1 MHRLIGMHRPVRA
14 GVRCG
19 TNGPPLSDMPSQPHV
34 LILTHSADHYVIDL
48 VAEALRRR
56 GARSHRLDT
65 DLFPLEIRLS
75 ARMGSRGT
83 SHRIGTGK
91 DAIEAGEISAVWA
104 RKIWTPRMAENLD
117 PRMREGCVRES
128 TAAMYGFLD
137 GYSSARWVNALAASN
152 EAENKLRQ
160 LRIAQEIGL
169 RIPRTLVTND
179 PDEAR
184 EFHAETAPIV
194 AKMLTPLST
203 SMVGTSF
210 FVHTSPVGEQD
221 LEHLEGLRHSPMV
234 FQENIPKDVELR
246 VICVGERHF
255 VGAIDAS
262 RSQSGQTDWRAAKP
276 DEVRWTRADL
286 PGDVAQ
292 PLHLLLERLG
302 LIYGAVD
309 LIRRPDGEHV
319 FLEVNPGG
327 EWGMLER
334 DLGLPISEALADALL
349 EQPENAT

>member
-1 MHRLIGMHRPVRA
+1 MSS
-14 GVRCG
+14 
-19 TNGPPLSDMPSQPHV
+19 NPLV
-34 LILTHSADHYVIDL
+34 LILTHSGDHYVIDL

-56 GARSHRLDT
+56 GARAHRLDT
-65 DLFPLEIRLS
+65 DLFPLEVRLS
-75 ARMGSRGT
+75 VRMEPRGT

-91 DAIEAGEISAVWA
+91 DAIEAGDISAVWA
-104 RKIWTPRMAENLD
+104 RKVWTPRTVEDLD

-128 TAAMYGFLD
+128 TAALYGFLD
-137 GYSSARWVNALAASN
+137 GYSSARWINPLANSN

-160 LRIAQEIGL
+160 LRLAQEIGL
-169 RIPRTLVTND
+169 RVPRTLVTND

-184 EFHAETAPIV
+184 DFHRAAAPIV

-210 FVHTSPVGEQD
+210 FVHTSPVSQQD
-221 LEHLEGLRHSPMV
+221 LDHLEGLRHSPMV
-234 FQENIPKDVELR
+234 FQENVPKDVELR
-246 VICVGERHF
+246 VICVGEQHF

-262 RSQSGQTDWRAAKP
+262 RSQSGQTDWRAANP
-276 DEVRWTRADL
+276 GEVRWTRASL
-286 PGDVAQ
+286 PDDVAG

-302 LIYGAVD
+302 LVYGAVD
-309 LIRRPDGEHV
+309 LIRTPDGEHV

-349 EQPENAT
+349 ERKDNTQ